1 MPWTNL
7 CKIIKCNL
15 SKIRGYGVSGNIAN
29 HIIAYSALR
38 AEYSTAVVTVITPNK
53 IVYVGNLGNS
63 RAVMSNFDRES
74 QRIII
79 QAGRNPEN
87 YNVSVL
93 LMTLKTKRTNFHCL
107 PDMIMF
113 RKVDT
118 DTDFLVLAR
127 DGIWDRM
134 SFEDVINFINKD
146 IKIDKALS
154 KACEI
159 NYL

>member
-1 MPWTNL
+1 MPYYAMDNVWKDESSKFVPDEND
-7 CKIIKCNL
+7 L
-15 SKIRGYGVSGNIAN
+15 SKYNDG
-29 HIIAYSALR
+29 
-38 AEYSTAVVTVITPNK
+38 STAVVTVITPNK

-79 QAGRNPEN
+79 QAGRNPGN
-87 YNVSVL
+87 YNNNPD
-93 LMTLKTKRTNFHCL
+93 KGPKEQIFIAY

-118 DTDFLVLAR
+118 YTDFLVLAR

-146 IKIDKALS
+146 IKIDKAPS
-154 KACEI
+154 KACE
-159 NYL
+159 N

>member
-1 MPWTNL
+1 
-7 CKIIKCNL
+7 
-15 SKIRGYGVSGNIAN
+15 
-29 HIIAYSALR
+29 
-38 AEYSTAVVTVITPNK
+38 
-53 IVYVGNLGNS
+53 
-63 RAVMSNFDRES
+63 
-74 QRIII
+74 
-79 QAGRNPEN
+79 
-87 YNVSVL
+87 
-93 LMTLKTKRTNFHCL
+93 
-107 PDMIMF
+107 MIMF

>member
-38 AEYSTAVVTVITPNK
+38 AEYEENIEEAIKDAFISTAVVTVITPNK

-93 LMTLKTKRTNFHCL
+93 LMTLK
-107 PDMIMF
+107 
-113 RKVDT
+113 
-118 DTDFLVLAR
+118 
-127 DGIWDRM
+127 
-134 SFEDVINFINKD
+134 
-146 IKIDKALS
+146 
-154 KACEI
+154 
-159 NYL
+159 